1 VLLEPWPA
9 LLSRPVQGPALQFT
23 QRCSALTFPGHTRHR
38 IAEGEVI
45 ALDGLS
51 LAVVCQAIERAIEVD
66 ILGLHA
72 RQRVSRFEEREDLIL
87 DQLNCGLKS

>member
-1 VLLEPWPA
+1 MLGFD
-9 LLSRPVQGPALQFT
+9 LS
-23 QRCSALTFPGHTRHR
+23 GHTRHR

-72 RQRVSRFEEREDLIL
+72 RQRVSRFEEREDLIF